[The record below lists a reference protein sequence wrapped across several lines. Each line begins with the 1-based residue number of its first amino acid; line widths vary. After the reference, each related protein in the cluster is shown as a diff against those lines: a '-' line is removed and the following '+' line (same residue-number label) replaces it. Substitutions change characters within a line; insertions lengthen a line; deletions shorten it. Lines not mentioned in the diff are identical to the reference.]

1 MALPKHKTCISILRS
16 ILGPGA
22 GSEARFAEK
31 IGRSTSWLK
40 KASCGQIPL
49 TRDAATVIA
58 YETGISSS
66 WLLEGDVSIP
76 PHTGDYQAYTQETY
90 ALYRTRDRDDH
101 DFHDCDLAE
110 QEFTGCV
117 YALTQILRASIEK
130 NRGGLFTFH
139 LSYFVDEM
147 NKNFGKAE
155 IYKNKFGPNIA
166 KEITVVLASEP
177 AKDDM
182 ALQLLE
188 QLQKLMSKQ
197 HKEGIKKL
205 KQSNRP
211 KPKPQKKQPSRKS
224 ERPA

>member
-49 TRDAATVIA
+49 TRDAAIVIA
-58 YETGISSS
+58 YETGVSAQ

-76 PHTGDYQAYTQETY
+76 PHTGDYEVYTQETY
-90 ALYRTRDRDDH
+90 ALHRQRDVNEH
-101 DFHDCDLAE
+101 DWEDCNLAE
-110 QEFTGCV
+110 DEFVGCI
-117 YALTQILRASIEK
+117 YALVQGLRAAIEK

-166 KEITVVLASEP
+166 KKITVELASEP

-182 ALQLLE
+182 ALQVLE
-188 QLQKLMSKQ
+188 QLQKIMSKQ